1 MKRLIQFIFPV
12 VLACFYGV
20 CFSPSLSAQN
30 TKDGAGNY
38 LLNPSDLLRVEVFQ
52 EPDLIR
58 EVRVAQDGSIV
69 LPLIGKI
76 YVGGKSVFDAE
87 SLITEL
93 YNRDYLVNPQIN
105 VTITEYAL
113 RRVNV
118 IGQVNKPG
126 IVIFPPEEEMV
137 LLEAI
142 SLAGGFNRL
151 ADKGKV
157 TLTRTL
163 SNGKSETFNIDTRKL
178 ISGDQSMTWDLQK
191 DDVIFVP
198 ERVF

>member
-1 MKRLIQFIFPV
+1 MKRFYQFVPIAC
-12 VLACFYGV
+12 VLLGWFHL
-20 CFSPSLSAQN
+20 PSLFAQPIKN
-30 TKDGAGNY
+30 ASGNY
-38 LLNPSDLLRVEVFQ
+38 LLNPSDILRVEVFQ
-52 EPDLIR
+52 EQDLFR

-87 SLITEL
+87 KLITEL

-151 ADKGKV
+151 ADKSKV
-157 TLTRTL
+157 TLTRTPFSSIRENSL
-163 SNGKSETFNIDTRKL
+163 PAINPRFGIYRR
-178 ISGDQSMTWDLQK
+178 MM
-191 DDVIFVP
+191 
-198 ERVF
+198 

>member
-1 MKRLIQFIFPV
+1 MKVHHPYNRLLI
-12 VLACFYGV
+12 A
-20 CFSPSLSAQN
+20 SLIAAMLWSAEASAQ
-30 TKDGAGNY
+30 KLEGESKNY

-52 EPDLIR
+52 EPDLFR

-69 LPLIGKI
+69 LPLIGKVF
-76 YVGGKSVFDAE
+76 VGGKSVFDAE
-87 SLITEL
+87 RLITEL

-126 IVIFPPEEEMV
+126 VVIFPPEEEMV

-151 ADKGKV
+151 ADKGRV

-163 SNGKSETFNIDTRKL
+163 PNGKTETFTIDTRKI
-178 ISGDQSMTWDLQK
+178 ISGDDSMAWDLQK

-198 ERVF
+198 ERV

>member
-1 MKRLIQFIFPV
+1 MGLTLLQALPV
-12 VLACFYGV
+12 Y
-20 CFSPSLSAQN
+20 SQSLNNAS
-30 TKDGAGNY
+30 GNY
-38 LLNPSDLLRVEVFQ
+38 LLNPSDQLRVEVFQ
-52 EPDLIR
+52 EPDLFR

-69 LPLIGKI
+69 LPLVGKI
-76 YVGGKSVFDAE
+76 YVAGKSVFDAE
-87 SLITEL
+87 KLITEL

-126 IVIFPPEEEMV
+126 IVIFPPEEEMGLV
-137 LLEAI
+137 EAI

-151 ADKGKV
+151 ADKAKV

-163 SNGKSETFNIDTRKL
+163 ASGRTETFVIDTRKL
-178 ISGDQSMTWDLQK
+178 ISGAREKAWDLQK
-191 DDVIFVP
+191 DDVIFIP

>member
-1 MKRLIQFIFPV
+1 MKNPV
-12 VLACFYGV
+12 RAF
-20 CFSPSLSAQN
+20 LSVALYYAAVPHVAGQISD
-30 TKDGAGNY
+30 KAGNY
-38 LLNPSDLLRVEVFQ
+38 RLNPSDLLRVEVFQ
-52 EPDLIR
+52 EPDLFR
-58 EVRVAQDGSIV
+58 EVRMAQDGSIL

-76 YVGGKSVFDAE
+76 YIGGKSIFDAE
-87 SLITEL
+87 RLITEL

-105 VTITEYAL
+105 VTIVDYAL

-118 IGQVNKPG
+118 IGQVNNPG
-126 IVIFPPEEEMV
+126 IVVFPPEEEMV

-151 ADKGKV
+151 ADKRKV

-163 SNGKSETFNIDTRKL
+163 LDGKTETFTIDTGKL
-178 ISGDQSMTWDLQK
+178 IAGDDAMRWDLQK
-191 DDVIFVP
+191 DDVIFIP